1 MQSLNFETLNIGDI
15 VLTNPKLKW
24 HNIGNMG
31 LFTDMYIVQA
41 VDATNRAVVLSKAD
55 STSTNLLVATDDN
68 QFTLTPMDTEDPQP
82 IAEAFQMSH
91 DEAVDMRLSERIIAE
106 HLLGVHLESRHDSM
120 LPLPVSEFIESFYKE
135 AHSIKKGTNSYISD
149 IATGYQMMRQL
160 MDTVRDMCD
169 KESAKETRLL
179 NSIIEESRKAYAQIM
194 ELVQEANVEYT
205 YSEDVALLTAQR
217 PYSIPRAF
225 RVGTSI
231 MREDKSYTISRV
243 SATRAH
249 VTDNTGE
256 EVGYISSSKADGLK
270 FTNKK
275 SSTVDK
281 LYREYGDYATYP
293 ASTPSE
299 MDKLHYLTWK
309 VIEIVE
315 EHHRKMQ
322 SMIRNANCTR
332 VSDYGRIAN
341 HNTYHVSTLS
351 AAIGHVQD
359 FVNAAQKLQGEL
371 TDCGE
376 KFFFEAERL
385 IRKAY
390 GK

>member
-15 VLTNPKLKW
+15 VLTSPKVKW

-31 LFTDMYIVQA
+31 LFTGMYIVQA
-41 VDATNRAVVLSKAD
+41 VDTTNRAVVLSKAD

-68 QFTLTPMDTEDPQP
+68 QFTLTPMDTKDPQA

-91 DEAVDMRLSERIIAE
+91 DEAVDMRLSERIISE

-135 AHSIKKGTNSYISD
+135 AHSPEKGPNSYISD

-179 NSIIEESRKAYAQIM
+179 SSIIEESRKAYAQIM
-194 ELVQEANVEYT
+194 ELVQEANIEYT

-231 MREDKSYTISRV
+231 MREDKAYTISRV

-299 MDKLHYLTWK
+299 MDKLHDLTWK

-371 TDCGE
+371 TDSGE
-376 KFFFEAERL
+376 KFFFEVERL

-390 GK
+390 GE

>member
-31 LFTDMYIVQA
+31 MFTDMYIVQS
-41 VDATNRAVVLSKAD
+41 VDATNRAVVLSRAGD
-55 STSTNLLVATDDN
+55 TSTSLLVATDDN
-68 QFTLTPMDTEDPQP
+68 QFALTPMDTEDPQA

-106 HLLGVHLESRHDSM
+106 RLLAHRFESRHDSM

-135 AHSIKKGTNSYISD
+135 AHSPEKGTNSYISD
-149 IATGYQMMRQL
+149 IATGYQMMRKL

-169 KESAKETRLL
+169 KESVKETRLL
-179 NSIIEESRKAYAQIM
+179 NSIIEESRKAYTQIM
-194 ELVQEANVEYT
+194 ELVQEANIEYT

-231 MREDKSYTISRV
+231 MREDESYTISRV
-243 SATRAH
+243 SATRAW
-249 VTDNTGE
+249 VTDTTGE

-299 MDKLHYLTWK
+299 MDKLHDLTWK

-322 SMIRNANCTR
+322 DMIKEADCTR

-341 HNTYHVSTLS
+341 HNTHHVSTLS

-371 TDCGE
+371 TDSEE

>member
-1 MQSLNFETLNIGDI
+1 MQSLNFETMNIGDI

-24 HNIGNMG
+24 HNIGNLG
-31 LFTDMYIVQA
+31 LFTDMYIVQS

-68 QFTLTPMDTEDPQP
+68 QFTLTPMDVEDPQP

-135 AHSIKKGTNSYISD
+135 AHSPEKGTNSYISD

-179 NSIIEESRKAYAQIM
+179 SSIIEESRKAYAQIM
-194 ELVQEANVEYT
+194 ELVQEANIEYT

-371 TDCGE
+371 TDSGE

>member
-1 MQSLNFETLNIGDI
+1 MQSLNFETMNIGDI

-24 HNIGNMG
+24 HNIGNLG
-31 LFTDMYIVQA
+31 LFTDMYIVQS
-41 VDATNRAVVLSKAD
+41 VDATNRAAVLSKAD

-68 QFTLTPMDTEDPQP
+68 QFTLTPMDVEDPQP

-91 DEAVDMRLSERIIAE
+91 DEAVDMRLNERILSE

-135 AHSIKKGTNSYISD
+135 AHSPEKGTNSYISD
-149 IATGYQMMRQL
+149 ITTGYQMMRQL

-194 ELVQEANVEYT
+194 ELVQEANIEYT
-205 YSEDVALLTAQR
+205 YSEDVALLNAQR

-231 MREDKSYTISRV
+231 MHEDKPYTITRA

-249 VTDNTGE
+249 VTDTTGE

-281 LYREYGDYATYP
+281 LRREYGDYATYP

-299 MDKLHYLTWK
+299 MDKLHDLTWK
-309 VIEIVE
+309 VIEIAE

-322 SMIRNANCTR
+322 DMIRNANCTR

-371 TDCGE
+371 TDSGE

>member
-31 LFTDMYIVQA
+31 LFTDMHIVQS
-41 VDATNRAVVLSKAD
+41 VDATKRAAVLSKAG
-55 STSTNLLVATDDN
+55 STSTNLLVATDGN
-68 QFTLTPMDTEDPQP
+68 QFTLTPMGTEDPQT

-91 DEAVDMRLSERIIAE
+91 DEAVDMRLSERIVSE

-120 LPLPVSEFIESFYKE
+120 LPLPVSEFIENFYKE
-135 AHSIKKGTNSYISD
+135 AHSPEKGTNSYISD
-149 IATGYQMMRQL
+149 IATGYQMMRKL

-169 KESAKETRLL
+169 KESAKEARLL
-179 NSIIEESRKAYAQIM
+179 SSIIEESRKAYAQIM
-194 ELVQEANVEYT
+194 ELVQEANIEYT
-205 YSEDVALLTAQR
+205 YSEDVALLNAQR

-231 MREDKSYTISRV
+231 MCEDKSYTISRV

-299 MDKLHYLTWK
+299 MDKLHDLTWK

-371 TDCGE
+371 TDSGE

>member
-1 MQSLNFETLNIGDI
+1 
-15 VLTNPKLKW
+15 
-24 HNIGNMG
+24 
-31 LFTDMYIVQA
+31 
-41 VDATNRAVVLSKAD
+41 
-55 STSTNLLVATDDN
+55 
-68 QFTLTPMDTEDPQP
+68 
-82 IAEAFQMSH
+82 
-91 DEAVDMRLSERIIAE
+91 
-106 HLLGVHLESRHDSM
+106 
-120 LPLPVSEFIESFYKE
+120 
-135 AHSIKKGTNSYISD
+135 
-149 IATGYQMMRQL
+149 
-160 MDTVRDMCD
+160 
-169 KESAKETRLL
+169 
-179 NSIIEESRKAYAQIM
+179 M
-194 ELVQEANVEYT
+194 ELVQEANIEYT

-231 MREDKSYTISRV
+231 MREDEPYTISRV
-243 SATRAH
+243 SATRAW
-249 VTDNTGE
+249 VTDSTGE

-281 LYREYGDYATYP
+281 LYREYGDYTSYP

-299 MDKLHYLTWK
+299 MDKLHDLTWK

-322 SMIRNANCTR
+322 DMIRNANCTR

-341 HNTYHVSTLS
+341 HNAYHVSTLS

-371 TDCGE
+371 TDNEE
-376 KFFFEAERL
+376 KFFFKAERL
-385 IRKAY
+385 IRRAY

>member
-1 MQSLNFETLNIGDI
+1 MQSLNFETMNIGDI

-24 HNIGNMG
+24 HNIGNLG
-31 LFTDMYIVQA
+31 LFTDMYIVQS

-68 QFTLTPMDTEDPQP
+68 QFTLTPMDVEDPQA

-91 DEAVDMRLSERIIAE
+91 DEAVDMRLSERIISE

-120 LPLPVSEFIESFYKE
+120 LPLPASEFIESFYKE
-135 AHSIKKGTNSYISD
+135 AHSPEKGTNSYISD
-149 IATGYQMMRQL
+149 IATGYQMMRKL
-160 MDTVRDMCD
+160 MEGVRDLYD

-194 ELVQEANVEYT
+194 ELVEEANIKYT
-205 YSEDVALLTAQR
+205 YSEDVALLNAQR

-231 MREDKSYTISRV
+231 MHEDKPYTITRA

-249 VTDNTGE
+249 VTDSTGE
-256 EVGYISSSKADGLK
+256 EVGYISSSKAGGLK

-281 LYREYGDYATYP
+281 LYRGYGDYATYP

-299 MDKLHYLTWK
+299 MDKLHDLTWK

-371 TDCGE
+371 TDSGE

>member
-15 VLTNPKLKW
+15 VLTSPKQKW

-31 LFTDMYIVQA
+31 LFTDMYIVQS
-41 VDATNRAVVLSKAD
+41 VDATKCAAVLSKAG
-55 STSTNLLVATDDN
+55 STSANLLVATDDN
-68 QFTLTPMDTEDPQP
+68 QFTLTPMDVEDPQA
-82 IAEAFQMSH
+82 IGEAFQMSH

-106 HLLGVHLESRHDSM
+106 RLLGVHLESRHDSM

-135 AHSIKKGTNSYISD
+135 AHSPEKGTNSYISD
-149 IATGYQMMRQL
+149 IATGYQMMRKL
-160 MDTVRDMCD
+160 MDTVRDMYD

-179 NSIIEESRKAYAQIM
+179 NSIIEESRKAYAQVM
-194 ELVQEANVEYT
+194 ELVQEANIEYT
-205 YSEDVALLTAQR
+205 YSEDVALLKAQR

-231 MREDKSYTISRV
+231 MREDKPYTISRV
-243 SATRAH
+243 SATRAW
-249 VTDNTGE
+249 VTDSTGE

-281 LYREYGDYATYP
+281 LYREYGDYTSYP

-299 MDKLHYLTWK
+299 MDKLHDLTWK

-322 SMIRNANCTR
+322 DMIREAGCTR

-341 HNTYHVSTLS
+341 HNTLHVSTLS

-359 FVNAAQKLQGEL
+359 FVNGAQKLQGEL
-371 TDCGE
+371 TDNEE
-376 KFFFEAERL
+376 KFFFKAERL

>member
-15 VLTNPKLKW
+15 VLTSPKVKW

-31 LFTDMYIVQA
+31 LFTGMYIVQA
-41 VDATNRAVVLSKAD
+41 VDTTKCAAVLSEAG

-68 QFTLTPMDTEDPQP
+68 QFTLTPMDTEDPQA

-91 DEAVDMRLSERIIAE
+91 DEAVDMRLSERIISE
-106 HLLGVHLESRHDSM
+106 HLLGHHLESRHDSM
-120 LPLPVSEFIESFYKE
+120 LPLSVSEFIESFYKE
-135 AHSIKKGTNSYISD
+135 AHSPEKGTNSYISD

-194 ELVQEANVEYT
+194 ELVQEANIEYT

-217 PYSIPRAF
+217 PHSIPRAF

-231 MREDKSYTISRV
+231 MREDEPYTISRV
-243 SATRAH
+243 SATRAW
-249 VTDNTGE
+249 VTDTTGE

-281 LYREYGDYATYP
+281 LYREYGDYTSYP

-299 MDKLHYLTWK
+299 MDKLHDLTWK

-351 AAIGHVQD
+351 AAISHVQD

-371 TDCGE
+371 TDNEE
-376 KFFFEAERL
+376 KFFFKAERL

>member
-1 MQSLNFETLNIGDI
+1 MQSLNFETMNIGDI

-24 HNIGNMG
+24 HNIGNLG
-31 LFTDMYIVQA
+31 LFTDMYIVQS
-41 VDATNRAVVLSKAD
+41 VDATNRAAVLSKAG

-68 QFTLTPMDTEDPQP
+68 QFTLTSMDVEDPQA
-82 IAEAFQMSH
+82 IAEVFQMSH
-91 DEAVDMRLSERIIAE
+91 DEAVDMRLSERILSE
-106 HLLGVHLESRHDSM
+106 HLLGAHLESRHDSM

-135 AHSIKKGTNSYISD
+135 AHSPEKGANSYISD
-149 IATGYQMMRQL
+149 IATGYQMMRKL

-194 ELVQEANVEYT
+194 ELVQEANIEYT

-231 MREDKSYTISRV
+231 MHEDESYTISRV
-243 SATRAH
+243 SATRAW
-249 VTDNTGE
+249 VADTTGE
-256 EVGYISSSKADGLK
+256 EVGYISSNKADGLK

-299 MDKLHYLTWK
+299 MGKLHDLTWK

-322 SMIRNANCTR
+322 DMIREAGCTR

-371 TDCGE
+371 TDNE
-376 KFFFEAERL
+376 EEFFFKAERL

>member
-1 MQSLNFETLNIGDI
+1 MQSLNFETMNIGDI

-24 HNIGNMG
+24 HNIGNLG
-31 LFTDMYIVQA
+31 LFTDMYIVQS
-41 VDATNRAVVLSKAD
+41 VDATKRAAVLSKAG

-68 QFTLTPMDTEDPQP
+68 QFTLTPMDTEDPQA

-91 DEAVDMRLSERIIAE
+91 DEAVDMRLNERIIAE

-135 AHSIKKGTNSYISD
+135 AHSPEKGTNSYISD
-149 IATGYQMMRQL
+149 IATGYQMMRKL
-160 MDTVRDMCD
+160 MDTVRNMCD
-169 KESAKETRLL
+169 KESAKETHLL

-194 ELVQEANVEYT
+194 ELVQEANIEYT

-231 MREDKSYTISRV
+231 MHEDESYTISRA
-243 SATRAH
+243 SATRAW
-249 VTDNTGE
+249 VTDTTGE

-299 MDKLHYLTWK
+299 MNKLHDLTWK

-322 SMIRNANCTR
+322 DMIREAGCTR

-371 TDCGE
+371 TDNEE
-376 KFFFEAERL
+376 KFFFKTERL

>member
-31 LFTDMYIVQA
+31 LFTGMYIVQA

-149 IATGYQMMRQL
+149 ITTGYQMMRQL

-299 MDKLHYLTWK
+299 LDKLHDLTWK

-371 TDCGE
+371 TDSEE

-385 IRKAY
+385 IHKAY